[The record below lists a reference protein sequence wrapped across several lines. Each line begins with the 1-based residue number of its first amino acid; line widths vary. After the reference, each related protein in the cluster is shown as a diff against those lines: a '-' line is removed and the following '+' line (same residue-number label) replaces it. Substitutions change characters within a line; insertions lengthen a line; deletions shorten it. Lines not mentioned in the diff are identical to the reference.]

1 MCITCQSSPLI
12 CRNLHHNLHS
22 PWVCL
27 PQSKLEHRTMV
38 LEVMRFESRLLPQGW
53 GSAQKK
59 GSWIHPFLRQQWK
72 PGNVYNT
79 QVWTGLTPVG
89 RAPQAWPSLFS
100 GSRVSSSTN
109 PFILYLQLFAV
120 MDTRICWWGF
130 IIFIYEWIY
139 SSHLYFMGIRSW
151 SWWWV
156 CCMWRWWRWWSH
168 CIETTMV
175 MMMKLSLHCVWMKM
189 IRFILYRWWWWCD
202 GVILHYHRWWLWWGG
217 VPLQTD
223 SDDDDCTSFRW
234 WWGLR

>member
-27 PQSKLEHRTMV
+27 LQSKLEHSTMV
-38 LEVMRFESRLLPQGW
+38 SEVMRVESRLLPQGR

-59 GSWIHPFLRQQWK
+59 RGWIQLVLRQQWK
-72 PGNVYNT
+72 PGNVCNP

-89 RAPQAWPSLFS
+89 RAPQAWPYRSS

-175 MMMKLSLHCVWMKM
+175 MMKM
-189 IRFILYRWWWWCD
+189 IRFILYRWWCD
-202 GVILHYHRWWLWWGG
+202 GALSSMMMMMGWGG

-234 WWGLR
+234 CWVLR